1 MRARILFLAILLLCF
16 LAVGLPA
23 LAQIPPVR
31 DKLKPPS
38 GPGCSLESVCAEV
51 APDMIKSAL
60 GDSPLEQNLR
70 YLTDVIGGRMTGSAA
85 ADHAVDWAVQ
95 AFRFAGVDEVH
106 TEKFTVPV
114 KWSEGATRLDVLSPD
129 PFPVRLVSIGWSPG
143 TPEGGVTADVVD
155 VGQGDDAGFAHA
167 GSAARGAI
175 LLVHS
180 GAFATW
186 EDLDNE
192 YTLRRAILQR
202 VIQSGAAAVLWTST
216 RPHLLLYRHNISTDG
231 QLEPLPQ
238 AIVAREDAER
248 MARLLTAG
256 VKLRV
261 HLLIPNHVAGPFE
274 SENVVAE
281 IRGRDKPEEFVMLGA
296 HLDSW
301 DLGTGA
307 LDNGC
312 NAALMIDVARVI
324 RASGIVPRRSI
335 RFVLFTGEEQ
345 GELGSWAYAKAHREE
360 LDNLV
365 AVIVYDAGN
374 GRVTG
379 YSLGGRKDVLDAV
392 NQVLKPAKPLGPLVQ
407 TTDVQSGSDHD
418 EFMLQGVPTLF
429 ANQQPANYMPNYHA
443 ASDTFDKVDIAELK
457 HHVALAAI
465 TAFGIADA
473 PARIGKRQSRAEIEA
488 LLKETGLDREMQATG
503 LWADWLS
510 GARGRKP

>member
-95 AFRFAGVDEVH
+95 AFRFASVDEVH

-192 YTLRRAILQR
+192 YTLRRAVLGR

-216 RPHLLLYRHNISTDG
+216 TGAAPETVSVSSTAPTRNS
-231 QLEPLPQ
+231 PL
-238 AIVAREDAER
+238 IVA
-248 MARLLTAG
+248 
-256 VKLRV
+256 VKLEGSS
-261 HLLIPNHVAGPFE
+261 IPSCLTVVKPG
-274 SENVVAE
+274 SENVTV
-281 IRGRDKPEEFVMLGA
+281 
-296 HLDSW
+296 
-301 DLGTGA
+301 
-307 LDNGC
+307 
-312 NAALMIDVARVI
+312 
-324 RASGIVPRRSI
+324 
-335 RFVLFTGEEQ
+335 
-345 GELGSWAYAKAHREE
+345 
-360 LDNLV
+360 
-365 AVIVYDAGN
+365 
-374 GRVTG
+374 
-379 YSLGGRKDVLDAV
+379 
-392 NQVLKPAKPLGPLVQ
+392 
-407 TTDVQSGSDHD
+407 
-418 EFMLQGVPTLF
+418 
-429 ANQQPANYMPNYHA
+429 
-443 ASDTFDKVDIAELK
+443 
-457 HHVALAAI
+457 
-465 TAFGIADA
+465 
-473 PARIGKRQSRAEIEA
+473 
-488 LLKETGLDREMQATG
+488 
-503 LWADWLS
+503 
-510 GARGRKP
+510 